1 MDRWVRC
8 AKSFQTRVSK
18 YTEKVRVLY
27 IIRIILYFVLIQIIY
42 AAVLCN
48 ELRCTFYEKYDLL
61 STFCY
66 MVTSLT

>member
-1 MDRWVRC
+1 MTGLLQYSD
-8 AKSFQTRVSK
+8 RVSK
-18 YTEKVRVLY
+18 YTAEKVRVLY